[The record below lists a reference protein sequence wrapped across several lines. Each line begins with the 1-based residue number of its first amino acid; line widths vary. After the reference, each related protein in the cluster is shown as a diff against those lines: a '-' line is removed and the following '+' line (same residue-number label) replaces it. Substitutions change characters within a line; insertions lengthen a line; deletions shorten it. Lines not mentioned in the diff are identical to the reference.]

1 MLACF
6 VLTMMFYVV
15 ALIVVS
21 RQLFR
26 VGGPNR
32 HLTTAA
38 GAIAVV
44 LHAMVLAQ
52 AIFTPE
58 GQNFSVSNVFSL
70 VNWLIALTFTVLIF
84 RLKVMVVVPVVYGCA
99 IVSVGLMWLI
109 PSTYVGHFDAHP
121 AVLVHVI
128 LSLMA
133 FSTLMIAALYAI
145 QLWVI
150 LNKLKTKQLI
160 KTPSMPPLL
169 TLEKQLYQLVIMGM
183 VLLSL
188 SIGTGFIS
196 LNNIFV
202 GGMRHKMVLSILAW
216 WVYVAMLWQLYSKG
230 CKIRTAVIYTLSG
243 AVLIFLAYFAA
254 RIVNELILIS

>member
-1 MLACF
+1 MLGCF
-6 VLTMMFYVV
+6 VLTMIFYFV

-21 RQLFR
+21 RRLFH
-26 VGGPNR
+26 VSGPHR
-32 HLTTAA
+32 PLATAT

-44 LHAMVLAQ
+44 LHAVVLAQ

-84 RLKVMVVVPVVYGCA
+84 RLKVMVVVPVVYCCA
-99 IVSVGLMWLI
+99 IVSVGLMFLI
-109 PSTYVGHFDAHP
+109 PSTYVSHFDSQP
-121 AVLVHVI
+121 AVLAHVI

-202 GGMRHKMVLSILAW
+202 GGMGHKMVLSVLAW
-216 WVYVAMLWQLYSKG
+216 WVYVVMLWQQYSKG
-230 CKIRTAVIYTLSG
+230 CKIRTAIIYTLSG

-254 RIVNELILIS
+254 RIVNELILIG

>member
-1 MLACF
+1 MLGCF

-21 RQLFR
+21 RRLFH

-32 HLTTAA
+32 SLATAA

-44 LHAMVLAQ
+44 LHAVVLAQ

-121 AVLVHVI
+121 VVLAHVI

-169 TLEKQLYQLVIMGM
+169 TLEKQLYQLVIIGM
-183 VLLSL
+183 ILLSL
-188 SIGTGFIS
+188 SIVTGFIS
-196 LNNIFV
+196 LNDIFV
-202 GGMRHKMVLSILAW
+202 GGMGHKMVLSILAW
-216 WVYVAMLWQLYSKG
+216 WVYVVMLWQQYSKG

-243 AVLIFLAYFAA
+243 AGLIFLAYFAA
-254 RIVNELILIS
+254 RIVNELILIG

>member
-1 MLACF
+1 MLGCF
-6 VLTMMFYVV
+6 VLTMIFYVI

-21 RQLFR
+21 RRLFR

-32 HLTTAA
+32 PLATAA

-44 LHAMVLAQ
+44 LHAVVLSQ

-84 RLKVMVVVPVVYGCA
+84 RLKVMVVATVVYGCA

-109 PSTYVGHFDAHP
+109 PSSYIGHFNAHP
-121 AVLVHVI
+121 AVLAHVI

-150 LNKLKTKQLI
+150 LNKLKTKKLI

-169 TLEKQLYQLVIMGM
+169 TLEKQLYQLVIMGFI
-183 VLLSL
+183 LLSL

-202 GGMRHKMVLSILAW
+202 GGMGHKMVLSILAW
-216 WVYVAMLWQLYSKG
+216 LVYVVMLWQQYSKG
-230 CKIRTAVIYTLSG
+230 CKIRTAVIYTISG
-243 AVLIFLAYFAA
+243 AGLIFLAYFAA
-254 RIVNELILIS
+254 RIVNELILIG

>member
-1 MLACF
+1 MLGCF
-6 VLTMMFYVV
+6 VLTMMFYVI

-21 RQLFR
+21 RRLFC

-32 HLTTAA
+32 PLATVA

-44 LHAMVLAQ
+44 LHAGVLSQ

-58 GQNFSVSNVFSL
+58 GQNFSVTNVFSL
-70 VNWLIALTFTVLIF
+70 VNWLIALTFTVLVF

-109 PSTYVGHFDAHP
+109 PSTYVGNFDAHP
-121 AVLVHVI
+121 ALLAHVI

-133 FSTLMIAALYAI
+133 FSSLMIAALYAI
-145 QLWVI
+145 QLWII
-150 LNKLKTKQLI
+150 LNKLKTKQQI

-169 TLEKQLYQLVIMGM
+169 TLEKQLYQLVIMGFT
-183 VLLSL
+183 LLSL
-188 SIGTGFIS
+188 SIGTGFIF
-196 LNNIFV
+196 LDNMFAD
-202 GGMRHKMVLSILAW
+202 GMGHKAVLSILAW
-216 WVYVAMLWQLYSKG
+216 WVYAVMLWQQYSKG

-243 AVLIFLAYFAA
+243 AGLLFLAYFAA
-254 RIVNELILIS
+254 RIVNELIFIG